1 MSYQGKM
8 SESLPIEQ
16 LINALETSNA
26 SRELDA
32 NLALLHYGDRATI
45 EYSSALS
52 VRTGKLSIKSDGGCW
67 IPAYA
72 LDYTYNEAHAL
83 RMLNDLFPEYNIEMG
98 NTSRKSLNYSAQG
111 RRVRADGRC
120 WVILWRALD
129 AESVFTVGAQTFA
142 LAICAATV
150 KMVALTAK
158 KNLSEPITTPK
169 M

>member
-1 MSYQGKM
+1 M

-16 LINALETSNA
+16 LIDALETSNA

-83 RMLNDLFPEYNIEMG
+83 CMLNDLFPEYNIEMG
-98 NTSRKSLNYSAQG
+98 NTSWPRKSLNYSAQ
-111 RRVRADGRC
+111 GRC

-158 KNLSEPITTPK
+158 KKPN
-169 M
+169 